1 MKRCVLPFVMLLLS
15 VLLTASCYHRPPV
28 TSDAWTPTEEEI
40 DSISFYTTHHYTVN
54 YNFRVKAD
62 SMQLIVQQPTEAISG
77 LLVDTIA
84 VMRDD
89 GIVVAD
95 ILTLPIDTVDS
106 VWVQVARDEATVGWI
121 HESEMLLQVAPDNPV
136 SYFIDFFSSTS
147 ELIMMAIIVCSMA
160 VLLIVRL
167 LRHRAPIVHFND
179 IGSFYP
185 SLLALLVA
193 VSAVFYSSIQLFAP
207 DSWRHFYYHPTLNP
221 FSLPLHLALF
231 VSSVWS
237 ILIAAVAVFD
247 DVRRLPFGDAVLY
260 WLGLGGVCAVV
271 YVVFSVSTLYYIGY
285 PLLIAYA
292 AFSLWCYFSKGRT
305 RYTCGQCGHP
315 LREKG
320 VCPHCGAK
328 NV

>member
-1 MKRCVLPFVMLLLS
+1 MMKPSLRSLLALLLMA
-15 VLLTASCYHRPPV
+15 VLMAACYHRPSA
-28 TSDAWTPTEEEI
+28 TSDAWTPTEEEM

-62 SMQLIVQQPTEAISG
+62 SMLLIVQQPTEAVSG

-95 ILTLPIDTVDS
+95 ILTLPADSVDS

-121 HESEMLLQVAPDNPV
+121 HESEMLLQVAPDNPI
-136 SYFIDFFSSTS
+136 SYFIDFFSSTHQ
-147 ELIMMAIIVCSMA
+147 LILMAMIICPMA
-160 VLLIVRL
+160 VLVIVRL
-167 LRHRAPIVHFND
+167 RRHRAPMVHFND

-185 SLLALLVA
+185 SLLVLLVA
-193 VSAVFYSSIQLFAP
+193 VSAVFYSSIQLYAP

-231 VSSVWS
+231 VASVWA
-237 ILIAAVAVFD
+237 ILIAAVATFD
-247 DVRRLPFGDAVLY
+247 DVRRLSFGDALLY
-260 WLGLGGVCAVV
+260 WIGLVGVCAVV
-271 YVVFSVSTLYYIGY
+271 YVVFTVTTLYYIGY

-292 AFSLWCYFSKGRT
+292 VFAIGRYLKGRN
-305 RYTCGQCGHP
+305 RFTCGQCGQP
-315 LREKG
+315 LRNKG